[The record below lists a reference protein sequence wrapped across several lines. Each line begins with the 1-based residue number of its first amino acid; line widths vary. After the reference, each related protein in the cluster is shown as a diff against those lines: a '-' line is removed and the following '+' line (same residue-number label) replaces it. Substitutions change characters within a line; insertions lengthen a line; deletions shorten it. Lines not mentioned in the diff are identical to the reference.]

1 MQFCL
6 RIICLEYVL
15 PTNARNDFVVSTDHT
30 PLSVFKQFHRQW
42 LVEGEPTPFNYMHQ
56 LKNYGMNIAKNSKGE
71 DKIRFSAN
79 GKVCYYK
86 NSQFKI
92 SAWKTMV
99 KDILRK
105 AESILSR
112 QLLFQTSNTIA
123 TINPYD
129 IVDDESV
136 SDVGHFFGEMIDDYG
151 HVARSTVIEN
161 LRESGLFESATTMDE
176 NAIMWKKEW
185 IRKYVKIQEE
195 FMELCLMAMNFTCG
209 QTGRGTEMLSIVYKN
224 IAAADRNVI
233 LLDGQ
238 IMISTEY
245 HKSQSIT
252 DDIKVCN

>member
-1 MQFCL
+1 
-6 RIICLEYVL
+6 
-15 PTNARNDFVVSTDHT
+15 
-30 PLSVFKQFHRQW
+30 
-42 LVEGEPTPFNYMHQ
+42 
-56 LKNYGMNIAKNSKGE
+56 
-71 DKIRFSAN
+71 
-79 GKVCYYK
+79 
-86 NSQFKI
+86 
-92 SAWKTMV
+92 
-99 KDILRK
+99 
-105 AESILSR
+105 
-112 QLLFQTSNTIA
+112 
-123 TINPYD
+123 
-129 IVDDESV
+129 
-136 SDVGHFFGEMIDDYG
+136 
-151 HVARSTVIEN
+151 
-161 LRESGLFESATTMDE
+161 MDE

>member
-1 MQFCL
+1 
-6 RIICLEYVL
+6 
-15 PTNARNDFVVSTDHT
+15 
-30 PLSVFKQFHRQW
+30 
-42 LVEGEPTPFNYMHQ
+42 
-56 LKNYGMNIAKNSKGE
+56 
-71 DKIRFSAN
+71 
-79 GKVCYYK
+79 
-86 NSQFKI
+86 
-92 SAWKTMV
+92 MV